1 MRDGQAWHVPLLR
14 TLDGQTALPRVHT
27 FADGRRVRQTAP
39 EHLAIMATAERF
51 FTAFLA
57 ACGGEDPAPN
67 DEPID
72 ENEVVDMAGAVL
84 ALNYLLSAADTLA
97 YGLLDES
104 RATEVMIAAV
114 DGATMRAAMEA
125 MATKK
130 KA

>member
-1 MRDGQAWHVPLLR
+1 
-14 TLDGQTALPRVHT
+14 
-27 FADGRRVRQTAP
+27 
-39 EHLAIMATAERF
+39 
-51 FTAFLA
+51 
-57 ACGGEDPAPN
+57 
-67 DEPID
+67 
-72 ENEVVDMAGAVL
+72 MAGAVL